1 MKAIVT
7 TTINPITK
15 ALEKYI
21 EKKDWQIIVVGDL
34 KTPHKEYENIPG
46 LIYLH
51 PDEQSANWPK
61 LSEMIGFN
69 CIQRRN
75 FGFIH
80 AYNLGAEVV
89 ATVDDD
95 NIPYDDW
102 DANLLVNQTVEV
114 DIFNPD
120 DSYVFDPLSVTNYK
134 NLWHRGYPWEIV
146 KNKNDVV
153 YLGKKEVTV
162 DIQAGLWDGDP
173 DIDAVERLIFSPTVK
188 FDYIDPYSTDYLT
201 VFNSQ
206 NTFVSRRVLPN
217 YMMIPFVGRM
227 DDIWGAYILQ
237 RLTKSRIVF
246 TKATVYQDRNLQCLH
261 KNMKNEIIG
270 YENNLELTHSDDI
283 VNKLKEISPKSA
295 EAFEEYRSLF
305 V

>member
-1 MKAIVT
+1 MKTIVT
-7 TTINPITK
+7 TTINPVTK

-21 EKKDWQIIVVGDL
+21 EKKDWQLIVVGDL
-34 KTPHKEYENIPG
+34 KTPHKEYDIPG
-46 LIYLH
+46 VIYLH
-51 PDEQSANWPK
+51 PDEQAAKWSK

-75 FGFIH
+75 FGFLQ
-80 AYNLGAEVV
+80 AYEMGAEIV

-102 DANLLVNQTVEV
+102 DSNILVNKTVKV
-114 DIFNPD
+114 DVFNPND
-120 DSYVFDPLSVTNYK
+120 TIVFDPLSVTNYK

-146 KNKNDVV
+146 KYKNDVV
-153 YLGKKEVTV
+153 YLGEKEITV
-162 DIQAGLWDGDP
+162 DIQAGLWNGDP

-188 FDYIDPYSTDYLT
+188 FDDINPYSTDYLT

-206 NTFVSRRVLPN
+206 NTFISRRVLSN

-237 RLTKSRIVF
+237 RLMKTNVVF

-261 KNMKNEIIG
+261 KNMRNEMIG
-270 YENNLELTHSDDI
+270 YENNLDLTTSNDI
-283 VNKLKEISPKSA
+283 VAKLREISPKSA
-295 EAFEEYRSLF
+295 DALEEYRNLF
-305 V
+305 T